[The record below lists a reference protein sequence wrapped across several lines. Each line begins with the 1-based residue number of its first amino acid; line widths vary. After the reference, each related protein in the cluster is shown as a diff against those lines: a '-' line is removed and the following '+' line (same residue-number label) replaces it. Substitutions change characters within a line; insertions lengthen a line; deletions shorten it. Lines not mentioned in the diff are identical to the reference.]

1 MRTRLAFVIPYAMLA
16 LALALRVYDPWPVK
30 QLRLLVFDSF
40 QRISPRD
47 FDPGKSP
54 VRIVA
59 IDEASLKRIG
69 QWPWPRTRLARLVD
83 RLREA
88 GAAAIVFDVIFA
100 EPDGSSPE
108 NVVKRWPPGPA
119 FEELRKAASVLPS
132 HDSIF
137 AAALA
142 RAPSVTAFVL
152 ERAANRAR
160 PRRIAGLAFA
170 GADPRAVLPTF
181 AGAVTTL
188 PLLEKAAKGNGSISF
203 TPDRDLII
211 RRVPLFS
218 RLGKRIYP
226 GLAAEALRV
235 AQRASGYLI
244 KSVGAS
250 GERGAGAG
258 IVAVRIGRMTAPT
271 DGRGRI
277 VMYYRATA
285 PRLYLPAWRVLA
297 GKIGRREIAGRII
310 FIGATA
316 AGLRDLRAT
325 TLQAGV
331 PGVEIHA
338 QLIEQI
344 VSGTFLRRPDFITG
358 IELLFVLIAGLSVLV
373 LLPRIGAVW
382 SGMLGAFAV
391 AGAVGISWFA
401 YATAGWLIDPIYPS
415 IAVVFTVLT
424 GTAVVYLRSEAERRQ
439 VRNAFSRY
447 MSPELVE
454 QLAGNPGRLVLGGEN
469 REMSLLFCDIRGFTG
484 ISEGFADAHELT
496 TFINRFLT
504 PMTQVI
510 LQHRGT
516 IDKYMGDCIMA
527 FWNAPLEDR
536 EHAANACRSALEMV
550 DALAALNAEWA
561 DEAKR
566 AGKKFAPVRVGI
578 GLNTGI
584 ACVGN
589 LGSEQRFDYSVIGDE
604 VNLASRLEGQSKTY
618 GYDIIVGEKT
628 KEAAPGFAM
637 IEIDLIRV
645 FGRTRPAR
653 IHALLGDEAHA
664 ASDGF
669 TRLAEA
675 NAAFLAAYRGQ
686 DWRGAR
692 ERLETCR
699 ALGGTRLADLYD
711 MFAARISEFVK
722 TPPPK
727 DWTGIYEAES
737 K

>member
-1 MRTRLAFVIPYAMLA
+1 MRTRLFYLIPYAMLA

-40 QRISPRD
+40 QRIAPRA
-47 FDPGKSP
+47 FDPSKSP

-69 QWPWPRTRLARLVD
+69 QWPWPRTHIAKLVD
-83 RLREA
+83 RLGEA
-88 GAAAIVFDVIFA
+88 GAAAIVFDIIFA

-108 NVVKRWPPGPA
+108 NAVKRWPAGPA
-119 FEELRKAASVLPS
+119 LEELRKAAGALPS
-132 HDSIF
+132 HDRLF

-142 RAPSVTAFVL
+142 RAPTVTAFAL
-152 ERAANRAR
+152 KRAANQSR
-160 PRRIAGLAFA
+160 PRRISGLAFA
-170 GADPRAVLPTF
+170 GADPRAVIPAF
-181 AGAVTTL
+181 AGAVPTL
-188 PLLEKAAKGNGSISF
+188 PLLEKAAKGNGTISI
-203 TPDRDLII
+203 TPERDLIT

-226 GLAAEALRV
+226 GLSAEALRV
-235 AQRASGYLI
+235 AQRARGYLI

-258 IVAVRIGRMTAPT
+258 IVAVRIGRLTAPT
-271 DGRGRI
+271 DKRGRI
-277 VMYYRATA
+277 VMYYRAVA
-285 PRLYLPAWRVLA
+285 PQLYIPAWRVLA
-297 GKIGRREIAGRII
+297 GKIGRKEIAGRIV

-338 QLIEQI
+338 QVIEQI
-344 VSGTFLRRPDFITG
+344 VTGAFLRRPDFITG

-373 LLPRIGAVW
+373 LLPRIGAAW
-382 SGMLGAFAV
+382 SGSLGVFAI
-391 AGAVGISWFA
+391 AGAVVISWFA
-401 YATAGWLIDPIYPS
+401 YSGAGWLVDPIYPS
-415 IAVVFTVLT
+415 IAVILTLLT
-424 GTAVVYLRSEAERRQ
+424 GTTVVYLRSEAERRQ

-484 ISEGFADAHELT
+484 ISEGFADAQELT
-496 TFINRFLT
+496 AFINRFLT
-504 PMTQVI
+504 PMTHVI
-510 LQHRGT
+510 LRHRGT

-527 FWNAPLEDR
+527 FWNAPLTDPD
-536 EHAANACRSALEMV
+536 HAAHACRSALEMV
-550 DALAALNAEWA
+550 DALATLNAEWA

-566 AGKKFAPVRVGI
+566 AKKEFAPVRVGI

-618 GYDIIVGEKT
+618 GFDIIVGEKT
-628 KEAAPGFAM
+628 KVAAPNFAM

-645 FGRTRPAR
+645 FGRTKPAR
-653 IHALLGDEAHA
+653 IYALLGDEAHA
-664 ASDGF
+664 VSDDF

-675 NAAFLAAYRGQ
+675 NQTFLAAYRGR
-686 DWRGAR
+686 DWRGAKAH
-692 ERLETCR
+692 LKTCR
-699 ALGGTRLADLYD
+699 ALGGPRLAGLYD
-711 MFAARISEFVK
+711 MFADRIAAFAK

-727 DWTGIYEAES
+727 GWTGVYEAEG

>member
-1 MRTRLAFVIPYAMLA
+1 MRTRLAYLIPYAMLA
-16 LALALRVYDPWPVK
+16 LALAFRLYDPWPVK

-40 QRISPRD
+40 QRIAPRI
-47 FDPGKSP
+47 FDPRKSP
-54 VRIVA
+54 ARIVA

-69 QWPWPRTRLARLVD
+69 QWPWPRTLVAKLVD
-83 RLREA
+83 RLSGA
-88 GAAAIVFDVIFA
+88 GASAIVFDIIFA

-108 NVVKRWPPGPA
+108 NAVKRWPAGPA
-119 FEELRKAASVLPS
+119 LEKIRKAAGALPS
-132 HDSIF
+132 HDRLF

-142 RAPSVTAFVL
+142 RAPTVTAFVL
-152 ERAANRAR
+152 ERAANQAR

-170 GADPRAVLPTF
+170 GADPRAVLPAF
-181 AGAVTTL
+181 AGAVLTL
-188 PLLEKAAKGNGSISF
+188 PILEKAAKGNGSISF

-218 RLGKRIYP
+218 RLGKHIYP
-226 GLAAEALRV
+226 GLSVEALRV
-235 AQRASGYLI
+235 AQRTRGYLI

-250 GERGAGAG
+250 GEIGAGAG
-258 IVAVRIGRMTAPT
+258 IVAIRIGRLAAPT
-271 DGRGRI
+271 DGRGRF
-277 VMYYRATA
+277 VMHYRPAA
-285 PRLYLPAWRVLA
+285 PQLYIPAWRVLA
-297 GKIGRREIAGRII
+297 GKIERREIAGRIV

-325 TLQAGV
+325 TLEVGV

-344 VSGTFLRRPDFITG
+344 VTGTFLRRPDFITG

-382 SGMLGAFAV
+382 SGSLGVFAI
-391 AGAVGISWFA
+391 AGASLVSWFA
-401 YATAGWLIDPIYPS
+401 YANAGWLVDPIYPS
-415 IAVVFTVLT
+415 IAVILTLLT
-424 GTAVVYLRSEAERRQ
+424 GTMVVYLRSEAERRQ

-496 TFINRFLT
+496 AFINRFLT
-504 PMTQVI
+504 PMTHVI

-527 FWNAPLEDR
+527 FWNAPLSDPD
-536 EHAANACRSALEMV
+536 HAVHACRSALEMV
-550 DALAALNAEWA
+550 DALATLNAEWA

-566 AGKKFAPVRVGI
+566 AKKEFAPVRVGI

-618 GYDIIVGEKT
+618 GFDIIIGEKT
-628 KEAAPGFAM
+628 KKAAPGFAM

-645 FGRTRPAR
+645 IGRTQPAR
-653 IHALLGDEAHA
+653 IYALLGDEAHA

-669 TRLAEA
+669 EQLADT
-675 NAAFLAAYRGQ
+675 NAKFLAAYRRR
-686 DWRGAR
+686 DWRGA
-692 ERLETCR
+692 LGLLKSCR
-699 ALGGTRLADLYD
+699 TLGGSQLAGLYD
-711 MFAARISEFVK
+711 MFAGRIAGFAN

-727 DWTGIYEAES
+727 DWTGIYEAER